1 MGSCTA
7 REERKQVVDT
17 DVELVQPRPSISA
30 SSCSINSTL
39 PHARKVHLSLS
50 RLTFA
55 SMSGTSEAE
64 ASHLDSSKS
73 ESSEAAIPESQLQ
86 RMDPDSILADEANP
100 DEVLGQ
106 TSSDTA
112 ARHSDDTDQSQDEEA
127 AALKRA
133 SAASAIFSNDHSNGD
148 ISSRRESHSISTDR
162 DVASV
167 SNVLAK
173 DADATTSLSSM
184 STEALKAQVSD
195 LTNQVTG
202 LNEKLVKSFNRIADL
217 EDDYSDA
224 QERIR
229 NMSAKIKDLEKERSE
244 HLDALNTGLLVEKA
258 HVSSEMQRMMDRVIE
273 ETAQRGKA
281 ESDKSKIEA
290 ELDELS
296 SSLFSEANKMVA
308 VERLSRA
315 RAEEKS
321 RNMEERL
328 KDTEGIMLEQQK
340 VLADLQR
347 QVEKLQSASASR
359 KNGDDGVSIASMD
372 SEGLSFHRLNTSS
385 LARSISQRTAT
396 RERRHVPNVDLAA
409 EARLIINIVPYQ
421 EFRSFI
427 AHLRKL
433 RKQLAPFY
441 SYPLYNHGARESFNS
456 TPTPRNASPAPQQS
470 ASAAGASSTPVSAS
484 TAYSQNLSGATTSS
498 SPFAMAGLSRHRD
511 YPTLPSNVEN
521 LVSLPSQLSLPFIK
535 RSQEEDVEPCLRLD
549 FAPGLNWLSRR
560 QANTAILEGNLV
572 IEPIFSGSKTI
583 DEDQIRRENAHLP
596 PAACAMCGITVV
608 NVPLTGG
615 VAATAMSAEQGGKTS
630 LVPSSIT
637 TATSSWASSAASS
650 LGSITGSSSGSNS
663 GTITPKP
670 SRGGLFSSFRRTS
683 SNTKPA
689 EVDGASNASAVGA
702 VDADAQVGV
711 PVEGIVLSDLP
722 VPTHIFRLSES
733 SPTRYLLC
741 PHHCL
746 LRLRAVC
753 QYWGFVRNLE
763 RSVVL
768 EGKFMQEEQN
778 ANAAST
784 SSLDLSKVGSAP
796 QSEQVQALENAVAAD
811 EGEEKPTSVAK
822 GTQPVD
828 AEDAARVEQAEDEKT
843 EAEKIKES
851 VQEEIGHSE
860 ATQDAEKT
868 EPSED
873 RLPEAEDNNATN
885 DDDFADAQSSPT
897 VAKTAESEVKDG
909 EQGKEGETPEA
920 SSAEE
925 ATHDASVE
933 AKEVPTAAEPEHET
947 TQKPSDEGTNAADD
961 TTTTEQQSS
970 APAPPLP
977 PRSVARGNGAASPA
991 PVIPPRRHPRAG
1003 TTAVAPPIRTGTPAP
1018 TALYLDKLEAM
1029 DWEDKMWTEVTKLK
1043 EELWR
1048 ARIGLVTEDGEAA

>member
-1 MGSCTA
+1 
-7 REERKQVVDT
+7 
-17 DVELVQPRPSISA
+17 
-30 SSCSINSTL
+30 
-39 PHARKVHLSLS
+39 
-50 RLTFA
+50 
-55 SMSGTSEAE
+55 
-64 ASHLDSSKS
+64 
-73 ESSEAAIPESQLQ
+73 
-86 RMDPDSILADEANP
+86 MDPDSILADDANP
-100 DEVLGQ
+100 DQVLGQ
-106 TSSDTA
+106 ESSDA
-112 ARHSDDTDQSQDEEA
+112 AVKRNSSTEKSQVNGDDDDAA

-133 SAASAIFSNDHSNGD
+133 SAASAIFSQATNSPRLASQALSPDQIAAEPSASAPANH
-148 ISSRRESHSISTDR
+148 TD
-162 DVASV
+162 ASA
-167 SNVLAK
+167 SLAN
-173 DADATTSLSSM
+173 M
-184 STEALKAQVSD
+184 STEALQAQVKD

-229 NMSAKIKDLEKERSE
+229 NMSAKIKELEKERAE

-347 QVEKLQSASASR
+347 QVEKLQISGSGSR
-359 KNGDDGVSIASMD
+359 KDGDDGASMITVE
-372 SEGLSFHRLNTSS
+372 SESVSFHRLKTSA

-396 RERRHVPNVDLAA
+396 RERKHKPSVDPAA
-409 EARLIINIVPYQ
+409 DARLIINIVPYQ

-427 AHLRKL
+427 AYLRKL

-441 SYPLYNHGARESFNS
+441 TYPLPHGGRDSVS
-456 TPTPRNASPAPQQS
+456 GIPTPRTASPAPQQATG
-470 ASAAGASSTPVSAS
+470 ASAPTNSIITASS
-484 TAYSQNLSGATTSS
+484 AYSQGIGSAFVTS
-498 SPFAMAGLSRHRD
+498 SPFAIAGVSRHRD

-560 QANTAILEGNLV
+560 QANTAILDGNLV

-583 DEDQIRRENAHLP
+583 DEDAIRRENAHLP
-596 PAACAMCGITVV
+596 PAACAMCGIPVV
-608 NVPLTGG
+608 NVPLPGG
-615 VAATAMSAEQGGKTS
+615 VAATSMSAEQGGKTS
-630 LVPSSIT
+630 LVPSSIA

-650 LGSITGSSSGSNS
+650 LGSITGSSSSNNSSS
-663 GTITPKP
+663 GTLTPKP
-670 SRGGLFSSFRRTS
+670 SRGGLFSSFRKS
-683 SNTKPA
+683 SAQNKSA
-689 EVDGASNASAVGA
+689 EQLDTTANSTASATPEA
-702 VDADAQVGV
+702 ETQAIV
-711 PVEGIVLSDLP
+711 PSEALVPSNLP

-763 RSVVL
+763 RSMVL
-768 EGKFMQEEQN
+768 EGKFMNEEQQQQAAAAAAA
-778 ANAAST
+778 ANAST
-784 SSLDLSKVGSAP
+784 DSLPKEIVGAK
-796 QSEQVQALENAVAAD
+796 SEQVETLEKAVEDAEANRTESDKTEAEKIEDEKAD
-811 EGEEKPTSVAK
+811 VKEGETDKA
-822 GTQPVD
+822 D
-828 AEDAARVEQAEDEKT
+828 AEKTDAEKTDAEKEEAEKT
-843 EAEKIKES
+843 EAEKIKEK
-851 VQEEIGHSE
+851 VQEEMGDDAKETGAEESSTTKKSE
-860 ATQDAEKT
+860 VAEDTEAEKKT
-868 EPSED
+868 GGD
-873 RLPEAEDNNATN
+873 
-885 DDDFADAQSSPT
+885 DDDFADAPSSPT
-897 VAKTAESEVKDG
+897 EAK
-909 EQGKEGETPEA
+909 
-920 SSAEE
+920 AEE
-925 ATHDASVE
+925 ATKEGESSEDVTAAATETTAETSADKADAPAIEAADAAEKPTEVDTAEKSTEADAS
-933 AKEVPTAAEPEHET
+933 
-947 TQKPSDEGTNAADD
+947 G
-961 TTTTEQQSS
+961 

-977 PRSVARGNGAASPA
+977 PRSVARGAGASSPSPA
-991 PVIPPRRHPRAG
+991 GAGGVTPKIPPRRYPPRPVPAAPAG
-1003 TTAVAPPIRTGTPAP
+1003 APTLPPRTSTPAISP
-1018 TALYLDKLEAM
+1018 AATALYLDKLDSME
-1029 DWEDKMWTEVTKLK
+1029 WEDKMWTEVTKLK

-1048 ARIGLVTEDGEAA
+1048 ARIGLVTEDSELI

>member
-1 MGSCTA
+1 MSAVT
-7 REERKQVVDT
+7 EPEPEPER
-17 DVELVQPRPSISA
+17 
-30 SSCSINSTL
+30 
-39 PHARKVHLSLS
+39 
-50 RLTFA
+50 
-55 SMSGTSEAE
+55 SEAGSRTE
-64 ASHLDSSKS
+64 AI
-73 ESSEAAIPESQLQ
+73 ETAAVPESQLQ
-86 RMDPDSILADEANP
+86 RMDPESILADEANP

-106 TSSDTA
+106 ESSSDA
-112 ARHSDDTDQSQDEEA
+112 AVKPAAGLQDSRDDEA
-127 AALKRA
+127 SALKRA
-133 SAASAIFSNDHSNGD
+133 SAASAIFSHDHSNAH
-148 ISSRRESHSISTDR
+148 SSPRPESQSL
-162 DVASV
+162 ASEN
-167 SNVLAK
+167 NVNPQAN
-173 DADATTSLSSM
+173 ASTSLNNM
-184 STEALKAQVSD
+184 STEALLAQVKD

-224 QERIR
+224 QERVR
-229 NMSAKIKDLEKERSE
+229 SMSVKIKELEKERSE

-347 QVEKLQSASASR
+347 QVEKLQSGSAS
-359 KNGDDGVSIASMD
+359 KQNGDDGASIITVE
-372 SEGLSFHRLNTSS
+372 SEVVSFHRLKTSS
-385 LARSISQRTAT
+385 LARSISQRTAMQ
-396 RERRHVPNVDLAA
+396 ERRHKPAVDLAA

-441 SYPLYNHGARESFNS
+441 NYPLTHAGARDSHS
-456 TPTPRNASPAPQQS
+456 GTPTPRTASPAPQH
-470 ASAAGASSTPVSAS
+470 STAAS
-484 TAYSQNLSGATTSS
+484 TNSITTAASAYSQGFGGTYASS
-498 SPFAMAGLSRHRD
+498 SPFAIAGVSRHRD

-521 LVSLPSQLSLPFIK
+521 MVSLPNQLSLPFIK

-560 QANTAILEGNLV
+560 QTNTAILDGNLV
-572 IEPIFSGSKTI
+572 IEPIFSGSATI
-583 DEDQIRRENAHLP
+583 DEDLIRRENAHLP
-596 PAACAMCGITVV
+596 PAACAMCGIPVV
-608 NVPLTGG
+608 NVPLPGG
-615 VAATAMSAEQGGKTS
+615 VAATALSAEQGGKTS
-630 LVPSSIT
+630 LVPSSIA

-670 SRGGLFSSFRRTS
+670 SRGGLFSSFRRSSS
-683 SNTKPA
+683 SNKPA
-689 EVDGASNASAVGA
+689 EAESASNNPSSASPDVEAQAV
-702 VDADAQVGV
+702 VS
-711 PVEGIVLSDLP
+711 PEGLVLTHLP

-733 SPTRYLLC
+733 APTRYLLC

-746 LRLRAVC
+746 LRLRAAC

-768 EGKFMQEEQN
+768 EGKFMNEELQHG
-778 ANAAST
+778 AAASS
-784 SSLDLSKVGSAP
+784 SSLDLSKVATSAP
-796 QSEQVQALENAVAAD
+796 QSEQVQTLEKAVAAAEEAPETKAEEAKLAEAAEATEAEKAEAEKE
-811 EGEEKPTSVAK
+811 EGEKTEAEKT
-822 GTQPVD
+822 D
-828 AEDAARVEQAEDEKT
+828 DEKT

-851 VQEEIGHSE
+851 VQEELDDSDKAVEPQAAEQTEEAKKEAETTEEESSE
-860 ATQDAEKT
+860 AEKKT
-868 EPSED
+868 AGD
-873 RLPEAEDNNATN
+873 
-885 DDDFADAQSSPT
+885 DDDFADAPSSPT
-897 VAKTAESEVKDG
+897 EAKTADKDKEAEDG
-909 EQGKEGETPEA
+909 E
-920 SSAEE
+920 
-925 ATHDASVE
+925 E
-933 AKEVPTAAEPEHET
+933 AKEAETAEVPAAELSADASAVEKEPTTEAAAET
-947 TQKPSDEGTNAADD
+947 KPSDADTAAA
-961 TTTTEQQSS
+961 TG
-970 APAPPLP
+970 AAAPPLP
-977 PRSVARGNGAASPA
+977 PRSVARGTGASSPA
-991 PVIPPRRHPRAG
+991 PAIPPRRHPRAG
-1003 TTAVAPPIRTGTPAP
+1003 AIAAAESTSSSAPVAPPSRTPTPLP
-1018 TALYLDKLEAM
+1018 TALYLDKLESM
-1029 DWEDKMWTEVTKLK
+1029 EWEDKMWTEVTKLK

-1048 ARIGLVTEDGEAA
+1048 ARIGLITEDGA